1 MLRRIEDQL
10 QRGKVDPDLLKELGW
25 NAGDVKK
32 FADRLRDQV
41 DTPAADGSPEAQAK
55 RRQFEDLLKSINIKS
70 GGAKR
75 TGRSKRQR
83 KTDSINAQDVPVPL
97 QFREAVKLYRRNL
110 SRRSTRSPVR
120 PSGPSQPKQ

>member
-1 MLRRIEDQL
+1 M
-10 QRGKVDPDLLKELGW
+10 
-25 NAGDVKK
+25 KK
-32 FADRLRDQV
+32 FANRLKNQAN
-41 DTPAADGSPEAQAK
+41 TPATDTSPEAQAK

-70 GGAKR
+70 GGSKR

-110 SRRSTRSPVR
+110 SRRSTRRPV
-120 PSGPSQPKQ
+120 QPGRKAEPNK